1 MVARLM
7 ASVSFGYGLF
17 QLCMSL
23 LPPSLL
29 RLVNVLGLQGDR
41 LAGLSALMFTRKSH
55 DMRAP
60 LATCVSCTYMFSVH
74 FFIYVVKSEDEAVEN
89 NELILYC
96 SLRSLKFLLR
106 VAVYR

>member
-1 MVARLM
+1 MGQILVVFVWPSRPLPPDMVARLM

-60 LATCVSCTYMFSVH
+60 LAT
-74 FFIYVVKSEDEAVEN
+74 
-89 NELILYC
+89 
-96 SLRSLKFLLR
+96 
-106 VAVYR
+106 